1 METQSIY
8 TNGFQIPHL
17 KKKKKNRV
25 LSGFAR
31 VPGQPAGLPGFGRA
45 VATAGLLLNPDWS
58 SHRVDPPGRAGFNNC
73 ARDYYHRRQI
83 VKNNK
88 AKILKKGKK
97 KSISFRKG
105 KKNQVNP
112 DKSLKPDLIFKTQP
126 VKSLNH
132 IQSRN
137 FLISNHFNF
146 EG

>member
-1 METQSIY
+1 
-8 TNGFQIPHL
+8 L
-17 KKKKKNRV
+17 KKKKKPGLVRV
-25 LSGFAR
+25 RPGHPGSGSTRRVAR
-31 VPGQPAGLPGFGRA
+31 VWPGCCHSWSFIKPGL
-45 VATAGLLLNPDWS
+45 VQ
-58 SHRVDPPGRAGFNNC
+58 PPGRPRRAGFNNC

-137 FLISNHFNF
+137 FLIPNHFNF